1 MRMFE
6 RSFEKILFTAALLSA
21 SITLLIFI
29 FMLVLGLPLF
39 REGLF
44 WDLLSDP
51 WMPQQGLYGIYPMII
66 STMSIAFLGFLFA
79 FPLSIGVAIF
89 INGLAPGRIG
99 SYVNTAVRLMTGIPT
114 VVYGFVGI
122 FLLVPL
128 MRTILQ
134 GGSGM
139 CVLSAA
145 LILAVVIAPTM
156 ILFFISSFKSVPNA
170 YLRSATALGATPIQ
184 KLLYIVVPSSW
195 NGILTGCVLALG
207 RAMGDTM
214 IALMLAGNAVAA
226 PDGIASAARA
236 LTAHIALVIAADVN
250 SMAFKS
256 IFACGIVLYVLTA
269 FFTAVLRLTTS
280 RRAAS

>member
-1 MRMFE
+1 MRRFE
-6 RSFEKILFTAALLSA
+6 QYFEKILFSAALLSA

-39 REGLF
+39 RGGLF
-44 WDLLSDP
+44 WNLLSDP

-79 FPLSIGVAIF
+79 FPLSLGTAMF
-89 INGLAPGRIG
+89 ISGLAPGRIATF
-99 SYVNTAVRLMTGIPT
+99 VNTTVRMMTAIPT

-128 MRTILQ
+128 MRNFLQ

-139 CVLSAA
+139 CVLTAA
-145 LILAVVIAPTM
+145 LVLAVVIAPTM
-156 ILFFISSFKSVPNA
+156 ILFFISSFRSVPNS
-170 YLRSATALGATPIQ
+170 YLRSAVALGATPVQ
-184 KLLYIVVPSSW
+184 KLLHVVVPSSW

-214 IALMLAGNAVAA
+214 IALMLAGNAIAV
-226 PDGIASAARA
+226 PDGITAAARA

-250 SMAFKS
+250 SMEFKS

-269 FFTAVLRLTTS
+269 LFTAVLRLTTS
-280 RRAAS
+280 RRALS

>member
-1 MRMFE
+1 MHRFE
-6 RSFEKILFTAALLSA
+6 RAFEKILFSAALLSA

-39 REGLF
+39 QGGLF
-44 WDLLSDP
+44 WNLMSDP
-51 WMPQQGLYGIYPMII
+51 WMPHRGLYGIYPMII
-66 STMSIAFLGFLFA
+66 GTMSIALLAFLFT
-79 FPLSIGVAIF
+79 FPLSLGVAMF
-89 INGLAPGRIG
+89 MNGLVPERIG
-99 SYVNTAVRLMTGIPT
+99 TYLKTVIRLMTGIPT

-122 FLLVPL
+122 FLLIPL

-145 LILAVVIAPTM
+145 LVLTLVITPTM
-156 ILFFISSFKSVPNA
+156 ILFFLGSFRAVPDT
-170 YLRSATALGATPIQ
+170 YLRSAAALGATPVQ
-184 KLLYIVVPSSW
+184 KLLYVVMPSSW

-214 IALMLAGNAVAA
+214 IALMLAGNSIAV
-226 PDGIASAARA
+226 PESIGDAART

-269 FFTAVLRLTTS
+269 LFTAVLRLTTS
-280 RRAAS
+280 RRVPS

>member
-1 MRMFE
+1 
-6 RSFEKILFTAALLSA
+6 
-21 SITLLIFI
+21 
-29 FMLVLGLPLF
+29 
-39 REGLF
+39 
-44 WDLLSDP
+44 
-51 WMPQQGLYGIYPMII
+51 
-66 STMSIAFLGFLFA
+66 
-79 FPLSIGVAIF
+79 
-89 INGLAPGRIG
+89 
-99 SYVNTAVRLMTGIPT
+99 
-114 VVYGFVGI
+114 
-122 FLLVPL
+122 
-128 MRTILQ
+128 
-134 GGSGM
+134 
-139 CVLSAA
+139 
-145 LILAVVIAPTM
+145 
-156 ILFFISSFKSVPNA
+156 
-170 YLRSATALGATPIQ
+170 
-184 KLLYIVVPSSW
+184 VPSSW